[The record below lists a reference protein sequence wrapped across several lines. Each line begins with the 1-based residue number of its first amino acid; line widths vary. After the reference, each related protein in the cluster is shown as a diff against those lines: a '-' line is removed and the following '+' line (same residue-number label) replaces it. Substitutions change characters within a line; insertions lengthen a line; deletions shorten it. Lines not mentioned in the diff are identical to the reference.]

1 MIVTRAQLESLSQD
15 ELTDRLLSVKNI
27 SIYQEITNL
36 INQFDKLMSK
46 YEELYSELVVSKNVN
61 KLLKNRVVQLE
72 KNALNTS
79 QYIRRKIMEINP
91 VHTWI
96 SYNVLEKKVCDSLS
110 LTGILFKQED
120 LHTCHRM
127 KDQSKF
133 ILKFKDR
140 NLNKIRNKDRNQR
153 QVIKYCVTNNW
164 KKLAKNENVVTRI
177 WQWVVHNW
185 KYVLWKSTAIQQTSQ
200 AKTIEENSIVL
211 LL

>member
-36 INQFDKLMSK
+36 INQFDKLMNK

-91 VHTWI
+91 VHT
-96 SYNVLEKKVCDSLS
+96 
-110 LTGILFKQED
+110 
-120 LHTCHRM
+120 
-127 KDQSKF
+127 
-133 ILKFKDR
+133 
-140 NLNKIRNKDRNQR
+140 
-153 QVIKYCVTNNW
+153 
-164 KKLAKNENVVTRI
+164 
-177 WQWVVHNW
+177 
-185 KYVLWKSTAIQQTSQ
+185 
-200 AKTIEENSIVL
+200 
-211 LL
+211 